1 MKKIVFIGLLILGF
15 AMNVVAQTP
24 KYVFYFI
31 GDGMGINHVHGT
43 EMYRG
48 ELQNIIGINSLQ
60 FSQFPYFTMATNYS
74 ASDGVTDSAAAGTAL
89 ATGNKTKNG
98 TVGMLANQQTDAT
111 SVAVRAK
118 NVGAKVGI
126 ATSVAIDDATPS
138 AFYAHTPSR
147 KDYYKIG
154 LQMIDSRFDF
164 FAGSGFHQPEKK
176 GAKDLFTLVQEGGYA
191 LLKGYNEYLQC
202 SKGTD
207 RVVLFQPEGAESGYS
222 LPYAIDRKPGDLTLK
237 EITLAGID
245 FLSKDAP
252 KGFFFMV
259 EGGKIDWCSH
269 SNDAAS
275 TFREVMDFDE
285 AIKVAYDFY
294 KQHPDETLIVVTA
307 DHETG
312 GLILGNGK
320 YELNLKALKN
330 QKISESGFTKVINGL
345 RKEHKNK
352 VSWEMVR
359 NALKENFGF
368 WNEVSLTAEQEARL
382 QKVYDETF
390 GNQKVEL
397 KESLYERDEPI
408 ASAAKDILNEI
419 AMVSWASGAHSG
431 ACIPVYAIGAG
442 AEKFHGK
449 IDNTMI
455 PVIITEIAGY

>member
-1 MKKIVFIGLLILGF
+1 MKKVLFAGLLILGF
-15 AMNVVAQTP
+15 VINMMAQPP

-43 EMYRG
+43 EMYMG
-48 ELQNIIGINSLQ
+48 ELQDIIGISSLQ
-60 FSQFPYFTMATNYS
+60 FTQFPYFTMATNFS
-74 ASDGVTDSAAAGTAL
+74 ASSGVTDSAAAGTAL
-89 ATGNKTKNG
+89 ATGSKTKNG
-98 TVGMLANQQTDAT
+98 TVGMLANQKTDAT
-111 SVAVRAK
+111 SIAVRAK
-118 NVGAKVGI
+118 NIGAKIGI
-126 ATSVAIDDATPS
+126 STSVAIDDATPS

-164 FAGSGFHQPEKK
+164 FAGSGFHQPEKEGK
-176 GAKDLFTLVQEGGYA
+176 KDLFTLVQEGGYA
-191 LLKGYNEYLQC
+191 LLKGYNEYLHRPADVD
-202 SKGTD
+202 KI
-207 RVVLFQPEGAESGYS
+207 VLFQPESAESSYS

-245 FLSKDAP
+245 FLSKDAG
-252 KGFFFMV
+252 KSFFLMV

-275 TFREVMDFDE
+275 TFREVMDFDS

-320 YELNLKALKN
+320 YELNLKALDR
-330 QKISESGFTKVINGL
+330 QKISESGFTKVINQL

-359 NALKENFGF
+359 NALKENFSF
-368 WNEVSLTAEQEARL
+368 WNEIALTANQEDRL
-382 QKVYDETF
+382 RKVYDETF

-408 ASAAKDILNEI
+408 AATAKDILNEI

-431 ACIPVYAIGAG
+431 ACIPVYAIGVG

-455 PVIITEIAGY
+455 PVIIAEIAGY